1 MKNFQFSMRGGSL
14 LSLLILVVFALGCSM
29 DGAENIENIDNLK
42 GSENLS
48 KVFNSL
54 DANPEFAEEF
64 REALERSKK
73 EPFSSMNAEVMLR
86 SNKKWASIVN
96 GGGTQDNSFFDG
108 YYISFQAKESVDGMD
123 VGIIEFSNEE
133 GEVQGWAEINCLY
146 VMGNQ
151 AYIRFE
157 VESIPYYLGFED
169 NGEGE
174 NADSDMFTGTYWAF
188 GGNPPCEEFAV
199 FITEFDLMNV
209 EWTEGNVQVD

>member
-29 DGAENIENIDNLK
+29 DGEENIQNIENLK

-54 DANPEFAEEF
+54 DANPEFAEDF

-73 EPFSSMNAEVMLR
+73 ELSSSMNAEVMLR

-96 GGGTQDNSFFDG
+96 GGGTQTDFLFEGN
-108 YYISFQAKESVDGMD
+108 YISFQAKESVEGMD

-151 AYIRFE
+151 AFIRFE
-157 VESIPYYLGFED
+157 IETVQHYIGFQD
-169 NGEGE
+169 NGEGS
-174 NADSDMFTGTYWAF
+174 NADSDLFTGIWF
-188 GGNPPCEEFAV
+188 SFIGSPCEDFAD
-199 FITEFDLMNV
+199 FITEFDLMNE
-209 EWTEGNVQVD
+209 EWTEGNVQID